1 VNHLALFLVILAGA
15 LLGMLPYMAFLGSPM
30 FTAIYVG
37 GSLLVAFTLAVR
49 HVPAK
54 NEPPRLA
61 EHLYAVLGGAAF
73 SASWALMAFTLYGLA
88 YGLTYPL
95 GYIGGWL
102 QLGWHANPGSV
113 AFWASGPI
121 TLLLS
126 LALLSFSRIPR
137 TLYPDA
143 AGVVSAYD
151 SLLQSGIL
159 KWAIPIVLGG
169 TALSI
174 LTYFFWPS
182 HWWWYI
188 AAIYSIIGAGRN
200 SLSVVTEWS
209 PTVAVDREAVQ
220 AIQKLYDILG
230 YRTVVSPRMKDP
242 NEGVDS
248 LLKWVDILA
257 SREQEALAIGVKT
270 PVRSRAV
277 SADDGS
283 ILPIAARVMS
293 RNLGQ
298 QVQPV
303 LVLVGREPTADLV
316 HLAEDER
323 IKVLSLTEDAIREVL
338 KNDDETVLRQLAQ
351 RYLLTGPAAISAQ
364 SSSST
369 SASVA
374 S

>member
-1 VNHLALFLVILAGA
+1 
-15 LLGMLPYMAFLGSPM
+15 
-30 FTAIYVG
+30 
-37 GSLLVAFTLAVR
+37 
-49 HVPAK
+49 
-54 NEPPRLA
+54 
-61 EHLYAVLGGAAF
+61 
-73 SASWALMAFTLYGLA
+73 
-88 YGLTYPL
+88 
-95 GYIGGWL
+95 
-102 QLGWHANPGSV
+102 
-113 AFWASGPI
+113 
-121 TLLLS
+121 
-126 LALLSFSRIPR
+126 
-137 TLYPDA
+137 
-143 AGVVSAYD
+143 
-151 SLLQSGIL
+151 
-159 KWAIPIVLGG
+159 
-169 TALSI
+169 
-174 LTYFFWPS
+174 
-182 HWWWYI
+182 
-188 AAIYSIIGAGRN
+188 
-200 SLSVVTEWS
+200 
-209 PTVAVDREAVQ
+209 
-220 AIQKLYDILG
+220 
-230 YRTVVSPRMKDP
+230 MKDP